1 MAIVFDPRVSPL
13 KPEMLQYYNRSVSS
27 SVGES
32 AIQPQWKKLHFC
44 RSQGNT
50 LKTKLPQIPM
60 DGNETE
66 MEQTRESLEG
76 LRKYVAANVHPDKL
90 K

>member
-1 MAIVFDPRVSPL
+1 MPKVFDPWVSPL
-13 KPEMLQYYNRSVSS
+13 KPEMLQYYIRSVSS

-32 AIQPQWKKLHFC
+32 QWKKLHFPDHKE
-44 RSQGNT
+44 SH
-50 LKTKLPQIPM
+50 LKKLPQIPM